1 MKPLF
6 FDVRSLLKNSIYTKE
21 IKSDK
26 LSDQFH
32 FHNAYEIALI
42 IEGNGRRIVG
52 DNIDNFSNGDLI
64 ILGPNIAHASYS
76 DKKYHIVESST
87 KVNAL
92 VVYFQPDWI
101 AEYHMNS
108 ADFAPLKKLL
118 SQFKRGIRIEGK
130 THDIVQNLLLKLRNA
145 DGLKSFTIL
154 FQILYEISKSKD
166 YSCLASTRYS
176 HTYDE
181 NDIKRIND
189 VYKYVMENFTEVIS
203 LDSVSSIAYMTPSA
217 FCKYFKNKTN
227 KTFTHFVNE
236 IRINYACELLMNKN
250 LDISQISIQC
260 GFNNFTSFN
269 KNFKHFTKTT
279 PSTYRTKFAV
289 LN

>member
-6 FDVRSLLKNSIYTKE
+6 FDVRSLLKNSIHVKE
-21 IKSDK
+21 IISNN

-32 FHNAYEIALI
+32 FHNAYEIAFI
-42 IEGNGRRIVG
+42 MEGNGRRIVG
-52 DNIDNFSNGDLI
+52 DNVDNFSNGDLT
-64 ILGPNIAHASYS
+64 LLAPNLPHVNYS
-76 DKKYHIVESST
+76 DKKYHILESST
-87 KVNAL
+87 KVHAL
-92 VVYFQPDWI
+92 VVYFEPDWI
-101 AEYHMNS
+101 TEYHMNS
-108 ADFAPLKKLL
+108 VDFAPLKKLL
-118 SQFKRGIRIEGK
+118 NHLRRGIKIEGK
-130 THDIVQNLLLKLRNA
+130 THEIVKGLLAKLYNA

-154 FQILYEISKSKD
+154 FQILYEISRSKD

-176 HTYDE
+176 NTYSE
-181 NDIKRIND
+181 NDIRRIND

-203 LDSVSSIAYMTPSA
+203 LYDVAAIAYMTPSS

-250 LDISQISIQC
+250 LEISQICIQC

-269 KNFKHFTKTT
+269 KNFKFLKKIT
-279 PSTYRTKFAV
+279 PSEYRLKF
-289 LN
+289 LPLH

>member
-21 IKSDK
+21 IISDK

-42 IEGNGRRIVG
+42 MEGNGRRIVG
-52 DNIDNFSNGDLI
+52 DNIDTFSNGDLI

-87 KVNAL
+87 KVHAL

-108 ADFAPLKKLL
+108 ADFAPLKELL
-118 SQFKRGIRIEGK
+118 NRLKRGIKIEGN
-130 THDIVQNLLLKLRNA
+130 THGIIQNLLLKLHHA

-154 FQILYEISKSKD
+154 FQILYEISISKD

-176 HTYDE
+176 NTYSE
-181 NDIKRIND
+181 NDIRRIND
-189 VYKYVMENFTEVIS
+189 IYKYVMENFTEVIS
-203 LDSVSSIAYMTPSA
+203 LDDVAAIACMTPSS

-250 LDISQISIQC
+250 LDISQISIEC
-260 GFNNFTSFN
+260 GFNNFTNFN
-269 KNFKHFTKTT
+269 RNFKHFTKTT
-279 PSTYRTKFAV
+279 PSAYRQKFAV

>member
-1 MKPLF
+1 MKPIF
-6 FDVRSLLKNSIYTKE
+6 SDVKSLLKNSIYTKE

-26 LSDQFH
+26 ISDEFH

-52 DNIDNFSNGDLI
+52 DHVDSFSNGDLI

-76 DKKYHIVESST
+76 DKKYHIIESNT
-87 KVNAL
+87 KVHAI

-101 AEYHMNS
+101 TKLHMDS
-108 ADFAPLKKLL
+108 AGFAPLKNLL
-118 SQFKRGIRIEGK
+118 NQLKRGIKIEGR
-130 THDIVQNLLLKLRNA
+130 THDVVKKLLLKLHNA
-145 DGLKSFTIL
+145 DGLKTFITL
-154 FQILYEISKSKD
+154 FHILYEVSTSKEFSF
-166 YSCLASTRYS
+166 LASARYS
-176 HTYDE
+176 NTYNE

-189 VYKYVMENFTEVIS
+189 VYKFVMENFTEIIS
-203 LDSVSSIAYMTPSA
+203 LDDIASIANMTPSS

-236 IRINYACELLMNKN
+236 IRINYACELLMNRN

-269 KNFKHFTKTT
+269 KNFKSFTKTT
-279 PSTYRTKFAV
+279 PSEFRSKIF
-289 LN
+289 

>member
-21 IKSDK
+21 IKSDE

-118 SQFKRGIRIEGK
+118 SQFKRGIKIEGR

-154 FQILYEISKSKD
+154 FQILFEISKSKD

-176 HTYDE
+176 NTYDE

>member
-52 DNIDNFSNGDLI
+52 DNIDNFSNGDLT

-118 SQFKRGIRIEGK
+118 SQFKRGIKIEGK

-176 HTYDE
+176 NTYDE

>member
-52 DNIDNFSNGDLI
+52 DNIDNFSNGDLT

-118 SQFKRGIRIEGK
+118 SQFKRGIKIEGR

-154 FQILYEISKSKD
+154 FQILYKRTGRGSKGTARGS
-166 YSCLASTRYS
+166 LA
-176 HTYDE
+176 
-181 NDIKRIND
+181 
-189 VYKYVMENFTEVIS
+189 
-203 LDSVSSIAYMTPSA
+203 
-217 FCKYFKNKTN
+217 
-227 KTFTHFVNE
+227 
-236 IRINYACELLMNKN
+236 
-250 LDISQISIQC
+250 
-260 GFNNFTSFN
+260 
-269 KNFKHFTKTT
+269 
-279 PSTYRTKFAV
+279 
-289 LN
+289 

>member
-118 SQFKRGIRIEGK
+118 SQFKRGIKIEGR

-154 FQILYEISKSKD
+154 FQILFEISKSKD

-176 HTYDE
+176 NTYDE

>member
-21 IKSDK
+21 IISDK
-26 LSDQFH
+26 LSDQLH
-32 FHNAYEIALI
+32 FHNAYEVALI

-52 DNIDNFSNGDLI
+52 DNVDNFSNGDLI

-87 KVNAL
+87 KVHAI
-92 VVYFQPDWI
+92 VVYFHPDWI
-101 AEYHMNS
+101 TEYHMNS
-108 ADFAPLKKLL
+108 TDFAPLRKLL
-118 SQFKRGIRIEGK
+118 DQLRRGIKIEGR
-130 THDIVQNLLLKLRNA
+130 THDIVKNFLLKLRNA
-145 DGLKSFTIL
+145 DGLKSFTLL
-154 FQILYEISKSKD
+154 FQVLYKISISND

-176 HTYDE
+176 NTYSE
-181 NDIKRIND
+181 KDIKRIND

-203 LDSVSSIAYMTPSA
+203 LDNVASIAYMTPSA

-236 IRINYACELLMNKN
+236 IRINYACELLMNRN
-250 LDISQISIQC
+250 IDISQISIQC

-279 PSTYRTKFAV
+279 PSSYRMKFAV
-289 LN
+289 LH

>member
-52 DNIDNFSNGDLI
+52 DNIDNFSNGDLT

-118 SQFKRGIRIEGK
+118 SQFKRGIKIEGR

-176 HTYDE
+176 NTYDE

-250 LDISQISIQC
+250 LDISQISIHC

-269 KNFKHFTKTT
+269 KNFKRFTKTT
-279 PSTYRTKFAV
+279 PSSYRTKFAT

>member
-52 DNIDNFSNGDLI
+52 DSVDNFSNGDLTLLAPDLPHVI
-64 ILGPNIAHASYS
+64 YS
-76 DKKYHIVESST
+76 DKKYHIIESST
-87 KVNAL
+87 KVHAV
-92 VVYFQPDWI
+92 VVYFQPDWLT
-101 AEYHMNS
+101 EYHMNS
-108 ADFAPLKKLL
+108 IDFAPLQMLL
-118 SQFKRGIRIEGK
+118 NQLKRGIKIEGP
-130 THDIVQNLLLKLRNA
+130 THDIVKDLLLKLRNA

-154 FQILYEISKSKD
+154 FQILYEISISND
-166 YSCLASTRYS
+166 YVCLASARYS
-176 HTYDE
+176 NTYSE
-181 NDIKRIND
+181 NDIRRIND

-203 LDSVSSIAYMTPSA
+203 LDDVAAIAYMTPSA
-217 FCKYFKNKTN
+217 FCKYFKSKTN
-227 KTFTHFVNE
+227 KTFTLFVNE

-279 PSTYRTKFAV
+279 PSVYRIKLTV
-289 LN
+289 PD

>member
-52 DNIDNFSNGDLI
+52 DHVDNFSNGDLI
-64 ILGPNIAHASYS
+64 ILGPDIAHASYS
-76 DKKYHIVESST
+76 DKKYHIIESST
-87 KVNAL
+87 KVHAI

-101 AEYHMNS
+101 TDYHMNS
-108 ADFAPLKKLL
+108 LDFAPLRKLL
-118 SQFKRGIRIEGK
+118 NQLKRGIKIEGK
-130 THDIVQNLLLKLRNA
+130 THDVVKNLLLKLHNT

-154 FQILYEISKSKD
+154 FQILHEVSSSKE

-176 HTYDE
+176 NTYNE
-181 NDIKRIND
+181 NDIRRIDD
-189 VYKYVMENFTEVIS
+189 VYKFVMENFTEVIS
-203 LDSVSSIAYMTPSA
+203 LDDVASIAFMTPSS

-236 IRINYACELLMNKN
+236 IRINYACELLMNRN

-269 KNFKHFTKTT
+269 KNFKQFTKTT
-279 PSTYRTKFAV
+279 PSLYRLKLLEFH
-289 LN
+289 